1 MKKILIIGAGNIGL
15 RHLESLG
22 KSNILLK
29 IFIYDLF
36 ISKQIK
42 KKISDIQ
49 KINTKVN
56 IEILTN
62 FSSNLNFDVCIIS
75 TNAQE
80 RYHLTLYSI
89 INLNIKNIILEKI
102 AFQSNQQYEKI
113 IKISKKNKVN
123 IFVNCPRRSYKVF
136 KDIKNKVKDK
146 KGILRLSYFG
156 NNWGLCSNSVHFFD
170 LLMFLTNFKKKNN
183 LVDNLNNKIIYSKR
197 KNYYELTGKIEIY
210 NNKYHLILEDSDIF
224 DENILKLELGKFF
237 FIIKYD
243 RKNKVNSLISNSI
256 RSKKIN
262 IPLQSNLT
270 LQQVKK
276 LIKNNKCE
284 LTKLKDY
291 FNYQSL
297 LIKIFNKKFSTLL
310 KKKITNCPIT

>member
-1 MKKILIIGAGNIGL
+1 
-15 RHLESLG
+15 
-22 KSNILLK
+22 
-29 IFIYDLF
+29 
-36 ISKQIK
+36 
-42 KKISDIQ
+42 
-49 KINTKVN
+49 
-56 IEILTN
+56 
-62 FSSNLNFDVCIIS
+62 
-75 TNAQE
+75 
-80 RYHLTLYSI
+80 
-89 INLNIKNIILEKI
+89 
-102 AFQSNQQYEKI
+102 
-113 IKISKKNKVN
+113 
-123 IFVNCPRRSYKVF
+123 
-136 KDIKNKVKDK
+136 
-146 KGILRLSYFG
+146 
-156 NNWGLCSNSVHFFD
+156 
-170 LLMFLTNFKKKNN
+170 MFLTKFKKKNN